1 MPVLPR
7 AQPSPLLPL
16 SFGDPDRPWTLG
28 ASCPLSVSFCS
39 CQDAPTSGELEQFA
53 KDLKHKRIML
63 GFTQADVGLA
73 LGTLYGE
80 ESGEGLCVTPQLVG
94 RERPGRGLESPGL
107 TISAT

>member
-1 MPVLPR
+1 MLPGT
-7 AQPSPLLPL
+7 QPNPLPPL
-16 SFGDPDRPWTLG
+16 SFGDADATLG
-28 ASCPLSVSFCS
+28 ASCPFSVSFCS

-80 ESGEGLCVTPQLVG
+80 
-94 RERPGRGLESPGL
+94 GRGRALVFPHSR
-107 TISAT
+107 